1 MKRILLALRKWR
13 EIRTVREAGH
23 IAWMH
28 HTQPWTRA
36 YSIQRIGWKLYAVH
50 RETARIAGRGRDVA
64 ALGSIILAHHQGRP
78 MRTLSAECSADPD
91 LAWLE
96 LAFGPVYAL
105 TAVTDGYLARR
116 HDDGTVLLARSPGEL
131 RDRILADL
139 TGDGHAGSGDQTR
152 LDIPRARPYAE
163 APWRGDSR

>member
-1 MKRILLALRKWR
+1 MKRILLTLRKWR
-13 EIRTVREAGH
+13 EIRAVREAGRV
-23 IAWMH
+23 AWLH
-28 HTQPWTRA
+28 HTQPWTRS
-36 YSIQRIGWKLYAVH
+36 YYVQRVGWKLYAVH
-50 RETARIAGRGRDVA
+50 RETARIAGRARDVA
-64 ALGSIILAHHQGRP
+64 ALGSVILAHHQGRP
-78 MRTLSAECSADPD
+78 VRTLSAECSADPD

-139 TGDGHAGSGDQTR
+139 TGDGQGEGDDQTR
-152 LDIPRARPYAE
+152 LDIPRARPYAGR
-163 APWRGDSR
+163 ARRGAR